1 MADDLVAKARTGR
14 TDLHALVQA
23 LVQRRAKAHAD
34 SPAAIAASV
43 TEAAELLA
51 IASGAGRPTLALL
64 EALLANLQGA
74 FGCRRVRL
82 VLRSE
87 VGDGFV
93 TYASGG
99 QAGVRIEH
107 ARAVAGLTAAALA
120 AARPISY
127 PVPTA
132 EPGYDP
138 AADGT
143 GEQLAGCG
151 LLLVPV
157 GDPAAGVLQLAIA
170 EPGPLTAG
178 DEELLQDVGRW
189 LLRAVS
195 DFVGPLDT
203 LPPPSLSR
211 RQMRLQTVL
220 GQVLELAV
228 DMLDADC
235 GIVLMH
241 DAESRQLLLSAG
253 RGADLGIRLD
263 ASAGIPGW
271 VLRTGE
277 SVCLADA
284 YRDLRFH
291 PGFDLHM
298 RYMTRSV
305 LCVPIPGAD
314 MARIGVLQ
322 VMNKR
327 SGEFD
332 AGDLRRLRLLAQQ
345 IGVAY
350 EQGTRLVEA
359 VRLQAHNEFILQ
371 NLSGGIILVDSHGMV
386 TYANDAARRITGL
399 SIAAAGKPVAELF
412 TDFNIWV
419 FEAIEEVTEP
429 GMVKRFENTEL
440 YLEDRDDWVSVN
452 MSILALSSAQ
462 GVLLGRAIMIDDLS
476 REKALRQTISRYL
489 PNTLIDSLVNNVDAA
504 KTGIS
509 QDVTVLFCDIR
520 KFTPL
525 SEALGPSATVS
536 MLNEYFSYM
545 EDVVTNHNGV
555 IDKYIGDALMSLFG
569 APLPTPND
577 PDNAVAAARDMCY
590 ALSLMN
596 DRRIADGKQPL
607 KIGIGIGTGR
617 VISGNIGSPKR
628 MDFTV
633 IGDAVNRAARIEA
646 LTKTYGAM
654 VLICGTTFERMRGRV
669 LSRRVDVVRPRGQT
683 VPTEIYEIASP
694 RNDQSSNQILRGW
707 HAYEEA
713 LAAYI
718 AGNWAVARQG
728 FEEAANHDPQDVAAR
743 LMATRCAEFVAGP
756 PAEWD
761 GVWTLPADS

>member
-1 MADDLVAKARTGR
+1 MADDLVAGR
-14 TDLHALVQA
+14 TDLHAILQA
-23 LVQRRAKAHAD
+23 LVQRRAKLHGG
-34 SPAAIAASV
+34 SPQAIAAAV
-43 TEAAELLA
+43 TDAAALLA
-51 IASGAGRPTLALL
+51 MAAGAGRPTLAPL
-64 EALLANLQGA
+64 EALLANLQAA
-74 FGCRRVRL
+74 FACRRVRL

-87 VGDGFV
+87 VGEGFV
-93 TYASGG
+93 TYTSGG
-99 QAGVRIEH
+99 PSGVRIEH
-107 ARAVAGLTAAALA
+107 ARAVGGLTGAAFATPAMTSHADATREAAYEPESDGTREELA
-120 AARPISY
+120 A
-127 PVPTA
+127 
-132 EPGYDP
+132 
-138 AADGT
+138 
-143 GEQLAGCG
+143 CG
-151 LLLVPV
+151 LLLVPI
-157 GDPAAGVLQLAIA
+157 GNPATGVLQLATA
-170 EPGPLTAG
+170 EPGAPAPG
-178 DEELLQDVGRW
+178 DEALLQDVGRW

-195 DFVGPLDT
+195 DLVGPLDT
-203 LPPPSLSR
+203 LPPPQRNR
-211 RQMRLQTVL
+211 REMRLQTVL
-220 GQVLELAV
+220 NQVLELAI

-235 GIVLMH
+235 GVVLMH
-241 DAESRQLLLSAG
+241 DAESHQLLLSAG

-263 ASAGIPGW
+263 ANAGIPGW
-271 VLRTGE
+271 VMRTGE

-305 LCVPIPGAD
+305 LCVPIPGTD
-314 MARIGVLQ
+314 MARLGVLQ

-327 SGEFD
+327 SGAFD
-332 AGDLRRLRLLAQQ
+332 AADLRRLRLLAQQ
-345 IGVAY
+345 IGMSY
-350 EQGTRLVEA
+350 EQGMRLTEA
-359 VRLQAHNEFILQ
+359 LRIQAHNEFILQ
-371 NLSGGIILVDSHGMV
+371 NLSGGIILVDSSGMV
-386 TYANDAARRITGL
+386 TYANEAARRISGL
-399 SIAAAGKPVAELF
+399 SLAAAGKPVAELF

-419 FEAIEEVTEP
+419 FEAIEEVTTP
-429 GMVKRFENTEL
+429 GMIKSFENTEL
-440 YLEDRDDWVSVN
+440 YLEDKDDWVSVN
-452 MSILALSSAQ
+452 MTILALSSSQ

-504 KTGIS
+504 KAGIS

-545 EDVVTNHNGV
+545 EDVVTNHSGV
-555 IDKYIGDALMSLFG
+555 IDKYIGDALMALFG

-577 PDNAVAAARDMCY
+577 PDNAVAAACDMCY

-596 DRRIADGKQPL
+596 DRRIANGKQPL

-646 LTKTYGAM
+646 LTKSYGTM

-669 LSRRVDVVRPRGQT
+669 LSRRIDVVRPRGQT
-683 VPTEIYEIASP
+683 VPTEIYEIAAP

-707 HAYEEA
+707 HCYEEA
-713 LAAYI
+713 LSAYI
-718 AGNWAVARQG
+718 GGNWAVARQG
-728 FEEAANHDPQDVAAR
+728 FEEAANHDALDFAAR
-743 LMATRCAEFVAGP
+743 VMATRCAEFVADP
-756 PAEWD
+756 PADWD
-761 GVWTLPADS
+761 GVWTIPVDS